1 MSSPDRA
8 RRRTLGLIAAAG
20 LALALGGCLR
30 PLYGPTASRERMQ
43 DLLASIEVAE
53 PTTAVLQERLGHYLR
68 SELIFLLD
76 GSGQPKAK
84 RYRLTLN
91 LTEGVQSPIVD
102 TVTGRTESATVVGRA
117 TYTLYAPDG
126 RVVTTGTATGSA
138 TFDRTPQRFAAVRAA
153 READI
158 RLATLLAEQIKTRI
172 AAVLLSAS

>member
-1 MSSPDRA
+1 
-8 RRRTLGLIAAAG
+8 
-20 LALALGGCLR
+20 
-30 PLYGPTASRERMQ
+30 
-43 DLLASIEVAE
+43 V
-53 PTTAVLQERLGHYLR
+53 R
-68 SELIFLLD
+68 SELMFLLD